1 MVRAGRNVGP
11 GGTLPDAMPVRSPVQ
26 LAYHVPDAER
36 AAVEFARQFG
46 WGPFFLMEHIP
57 LASCLYRGTPGRFDH
72 TSAYGQAG
80 EVMVE
85 LIQGHGDSPNVLNEA
100 FPPEA
105 TGLHHVAMF
114 EENLAEAL
122 AGWEARGFVVAM
134 RATTTTGVEFA
145 MVDTRATL
153 GHYLELYPPV
163 RALQKFYAYVRRA
176 AVDWNGEQ
184 PVRRL

>member
-1 MVRAGRNVGP
+1 VSEP
-11 GGTLPDAMPVRSPVQ
+11 MPLRVPVQ
-26 LAYHVPDAER
+26 LAYHVPDA
-36 AAVEFARQFG
+36 AAAAAEFARLHG

-57 LASCLYRGTPGRFDH
+57 LADCVYRGAAAHFDH

-85 LIQGHGDSPNVLNEA
+85 FIQSHGETPNVLNEA
-100 FPPEA
+100 FASGA

-114 EENLAEAL
+114 ETDLGVAL
-122 AGWEARGFVVAM
+122 SAWEQRGFAVAM

-145 MVDTRATL
+145 MVDTRTLL

-163 RALQKFYAYVRRA
+163 RGLQKFYAHVKRA
-176 AVDWNGEQ
+176 AIDWDGSD

>member
-1 MVRAGRNVGP
+1 
-11 GGTLPDAMPVRSPVQ
+11 MPLRSPVQ
-26 LAYHVPDAER
+26 LAYHVPDAEQ
-36 AAVEFARQFG
+36 AAVEFARRFG

-57 LASCLYRGTPGRFDH
+57 LASCLYRGTPSHFDH

-80 EVMVE
+80 EMMVE
-85 LIQGHGDSPNVLNEA
+85 LIQGHGEAPSVLNEA
-100 FPPEA
+100 FAPHA

-114 EENLAEAL
+114 ETDLGTAL
-122 AGWEARGFVVAM
+122 ADWEARGFAVAM
-134 RATTTTGVEFA
+134 RATTTTDVEFA

-176 AVDWNGEQ
+176 AVGWDGAQ